1 MVGKMSQDEK
11 KQRSDKERWAHALP
25 FSVLR
30 AIRWSREFS
39 RGNPQFILR
48 RSPAGFFPPPAR
60 ATRQNFLI
68 PLGLEKAAQPP
79 AINLNRNPGDKGSL
93 GGYEKRYQRRHI
105 LRLPDPLERRFL
117 LEVGH

>member
-1 MVGKMSQDEK
+1 MVGKMSEDEK
-11 KQRSDKERWAHALP
+11 KQRSDKERWAHTLP
-25 FSVLR
+25 LSVLR

-39 RGNPQFILR
+39 RGKSQFILR

-60 ATRQNFLI
+60 TARQNFLTL
-68 PLGLEKAAQPP
+68 LGLQKAAEPP

-93 GGYEKRYQRRHI
+93 GGYEKGYQRRHI
-105 LRLPDPLERRFL
+105 LGLPDPLERRLL